1 MKMKFTEQ
9 EMKNFQS
16 FLIETCEFTEE
27 QIKAIDAQIQMT
39 QDIYDSILSRCTE
52 IGQEADNLFFR
63 MLEEYPELLSKYAQK
78 IQEEVNK

>member
-1 MKMKFTEQ
+1 MKIQFTEQ

-16 FLIETCEFTEE
+16 FLIETCEFTKE
-27 QIKAIDAQIQMT
+27 QIKAIDCQIQMT
-39 QDIYDSILSRCTE
+39 QDIYDSILNRCTE
-52 IGQEADNLFFR
+52 IGHKADHLFFR